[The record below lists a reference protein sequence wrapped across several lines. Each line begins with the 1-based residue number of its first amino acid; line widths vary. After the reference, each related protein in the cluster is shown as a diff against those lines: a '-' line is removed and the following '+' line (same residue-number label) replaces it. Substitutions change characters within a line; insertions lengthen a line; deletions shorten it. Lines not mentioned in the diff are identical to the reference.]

1 MFFVLACRSVFA
13 AHPRERRAERRV
25 HGRGGCRT
33 KGGMEAWRPG
43 GTGYICYTH
52 TLFCYLG
59 VGTPPRLF
67 ALHATFISSRCQKLS
82 HTLFQ
87 AAERHR
93 YYAVDCGAAAH
104 LVAVCLA
111 HVAER
116 EPVCRT
122 DRAACAREPA
132 TTFGP
137 RCSKKLG
144 HVCLRKHSTFSSPAH
159 TTAWHPHPST
169 RCRSTVCCS
178 SLRWGV
184 APS

>member
-1 MFFVLACRSVFA
+1 
-13 AHPRERRAERRV
+13 
-25 HGRGGCRT
+25 
-33 KGGMEAWRPG
+33 MEAWRHGLHPQS
-43 GTGYICYTH
+43 H

-59 VGTPPRLF
+59 RPHAYSF

-82 HTLFQ
+82 HTRFQ

-132 TTFGP
+132 KTFGP

-144 HVCLRKHSTFSSPAH
+144 RVCLRKHSTFSSPAH

-169 RCRSTVCCS
+169 RCRSTVWGHFLGSDETNICCS
-178 SLRWGV
+178 SALGSG
-184 APS
+184 P